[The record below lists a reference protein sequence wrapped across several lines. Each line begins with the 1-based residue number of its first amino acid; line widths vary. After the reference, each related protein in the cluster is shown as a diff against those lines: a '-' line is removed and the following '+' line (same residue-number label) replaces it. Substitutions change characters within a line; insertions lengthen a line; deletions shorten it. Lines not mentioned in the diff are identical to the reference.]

1 MLPETNSGTTNIRET
16 QAQNKDPNTRF
27 IAIALISASLLWA
40 MVFVSYFYA
49 GIVTGTLATVW
60 FFVTLKR
67 KQDELEENFRKL
79 FSGKKVKRLDKHAVF
94 KAQQSHRYS
103 QSQGMGYL
111 VLTADEL
118 YFEMG
123 LLSKVLSIPVASI
136 TKVGQAKRML
146 GVGTIR
152 PMLKVEF
159 KDARGEMDA
168 IVLFVKELAEWKRE
182 IAQAMAD
189 CH

>member
-1 MLPETNSGTTNIRET
+1 MTQYDFRASAIR
-16 QAQNKDPNTRF
+16 QAQVHNKDPNIRP
-27 IAIALISASLLWA
+27 IAIVLISASLLWA
-40 MVFVSYFYA
+40 MIFVSFLYA
-49 GIVTGTLATVW
+49 GIVTGVLAAVW

-79 FSGKKVKRLDKHAVF
+79 FSAAQVKRVDKQAVF

-111 VLTADEL
+111 VLAADEL

-136 TKVGQAKRML
+136 TKIGQTRRML

-159 KDARGEMDA
+159 KDANGEMDA
-168 IVLFVKELAEWKRE
+168 IALFVGELNAWKRE
-182 IAQAMAD
+182 ISEAMAD